1 MHGGFCTICNLQLAG
16 RLRKYCRDHSR
27 QASTLLKRQYRRD
40 EKAKSVR
47 YWLEE
52 WAKKTE
58 EERKVYFRNYM
69 RAYRRRKRGR
79 SAA

>member
-1 MHGGFCTICNLQLAG
+1 MRAGFCSLCNLQLTG

-40 EKAKSVR
+40 ERAKGPG
-47 YWLEE
+47 YWRKE

-58 EERKVYFRNYM
+58 EERKAYFRNY
-69 RAYRRRKRGR
+69 RRRERGR